1 MIAPDGRET
10 ARGAWEHARLN
21 IAGVKSPDR
30 RSKAACAPRF
40 SGAQELPKRRCAC
53 ALLFPVG
60 PVDLSKCPTRAS
72 VAVAQCARSGG
83 FRAARAR
90 GGSSAESDRAI
101 RAVRW
106 RLGSPA
112 AAHRRGDA
120 RGQRGPREKEKYS
133 LAFRN
138 SALWRSGS
146 REPRLHARA
155 LGERVIGELTPSG
168 RPAREISGD
177 RGILEKLLERWR
189 RRGRAR
195 RRRTGLRGARG
206 RARGRAE
213 NTERREICR
222 EPIGAGN
229 AAHLPQENPELASS
243 RQSRSRQATPL
254 PSRPYVAVSTQARDP
269 SPSPLRALLEVT
281 EGLHRRSG
289 ATFGSLR
296 CHSEC

>member
-10 ARGAWEHARLN
+10 ARGASEYARLN
-21 IAGVKSPDR
+21 IARVKSPGR

-53 ALLFPVG
+53 ALFPSG
-60 PVDLSKCPTRAS
+60 PVDCRVVRHARQSPSLSAHAREVFARRERAEGR
-72 VAVAQCARSGG
+72 AQSPIVRSGRSGG
-83 FRAARAR
+83 VSGPPRPRIVAAT
-90 GGSSAESDRAI
+90 
-101 RAVRW
+101 
-106 RLGSPA
+106 
-112 AAHRRGDA
+112 RGD
-120 RGQRGPREKEKYS
+120 RGAPGRKKNIRSRSGTR
-133 LAFRN
+133 
-138 SALWRSGS
+138 SALWRSDS

-177 RGILEKLLERWR
+177 IGALEKLLERWR

-195 RRRTGLRGARG
+195 RRRAGLRGARG

-229 AAHLPQENPELASS
+229 AAHLPQENPKLASS
-243 RQSRSRQATPL
+243 RQSRSRQAIPL
-254 PSRPYVAVSTQARDP
+254 PSRPYAAVSTRARDP

-281 EGLHRRSG
+281 KGHRRSG
-289 ATFGSLR
+289 ATFGSER
-296 CHSEC
+296 CHSVC